1 MTAKPSLRIE
11 RIILYDGV
19 CGLCDRV
26 VRWVLDH
33 DPEGRFLFAP
43 LQGETAAALRER
55 RKDVPAM
62 PETVILV
69 TRSPG
74 SERVLLRSRAAFEIL
89 RVVGGCWSWLA
100 MLSVLPVPVT
110 DWLYGL
116 IARSR
121 YQIFGRLDACRIP
134 SPFEAPRFLP

>member
-33 DPEGRFLFAP
+33 DPQGHFQFAP
-43 LQGETAAALRER
+43 LQGETAAALRAR
-55 RKDVPAM
+55 RDDVPAM
-62 PETVILV
+62 PETVLLV
-69 TRSPG
+69 VRSPG
-74 SERVLLRSRAAFEIL
+74 SERVLHRSRAAFEIV
-89 RVVGGCWSWLA
+89 RVIGGGWSWLA
-100 MLSVLPVPVT
+100 MLSLLPLPLT

-116 IARSR
+116 VASTR
-121 YQIFGRLDACRIP
+121 YAIFGKLDACRIP
-134 SPFEAPRFLP
+134 SPFEASRFLP